1 MAARNKD
8 TEATL
13 ERNRA
18 AAEERI
24 ARMLADAEE
33 RSTTMVSEA
42 RSSADRVRAESER
55 ELAAAAQRRDSI
67 NAQLSNVRQ
76 MLATLTGTVPGV
88 VGLSDAPAP
97 SATAPHGDPVAD
109 AAREESDAPEAA
121 DGVDAQDDTQ
131 DDTPDDTPE
140 SSEER

>member
-1 MAARNKD
+1 M
-8 TEATL
+8 E
-13 ERNRA
+13 
-18 AAEERI
+18 AEEKI

-42 RSSADRVRAESER
+42 RASADRVRAESER

-88 VGLSDAPAP
+88 AMPDVPADT
-97 SATAPHGDPVAD
+97 ATPPHGDPVAD
-109 AAREESDAPEAA
+109 AAGAETDASVETA
-121 DGVDAQDDTQ
+121 DE
-131 DDTPDDTPE
+131 DDTPGDTPE
-140 SSEER
+140 SSDQR